1 MGINKSCCNQ
11 AQDKHNCH
19 PIPKDPKF
27 KPCDCHKPVQKPKPQ
42 PCFNMDKLPDIENIE
57 QLAHELCKVN
67 QGFDKCPQYYT
78 KQNYDDLVNTLN
90 GAFFHL
96 YCKVTSIAGCPW
108 FQGLA
113 YNGTD
118 PIQEALQD
126 KRDLPG
132 YYIAS
137 EPGVYEYF
145 LYADGDNTGESI
157 QVLEEELLS
166 GIVFLK
172 PKIIYS
178 DTFVGYE
185 KLVVEI
191 SAIKNINTSIEEI
204 QEAIQNID
212 PNIKL
217 QEDIEYNAL
226 LELITNKQ
234 LEKGQEYKI
243 IDYTFTTTQ
252 ENTDSAHHDF
262 DIIVVADSEDT
273 LNENARAC
281 KKEGDEYFVNN
292 NLAAWELKY
301 SIYNNKT
308 LYTWADEEN
317 GKGVIYW
324 LKDEFNNEAGY
335 DFKSALFL
343 ESLQVEEISEE
354 LYSVYDITSKIL
366 DSPALTFSSENDID
380 LSLTSATF
388 NKIKFRNIIP
398 INIIN
403 GSNNNI
409 AGGKNILKNSSN
421 CTIKGSQS
429 LIIDSSDIEVYGSI
443 TYILNSSSVKTGQ
456 GSYMNSI
463 INSKNITLGNDCQY
477 NTLDYI
483 QYAVYGDDCTSNR
496 LSRCKYL
503 TLKGRCIGLKS
514 DRTSFE
520 YLTIGYDN
528 TYCTL
533 YGNHYSQ
540 SYKTF
545 NDNAL
550 DGHDQFLLEQDK
562 SDIPETFMKKTNL
575 LTFID

>member
-11 AQDKHNCH
+11 VQDKHNCH

-27 KPCDCHKPVQKPKPQ
+27 KPCDCHKPEQKPKPQ
-42 PCFNMDKLPDIENIE
+42 SCFNMNKLPDIENIE

-78 KQNYDDLVNTLN
+78 KQNYDDLVNTLS

-137 EPGVYEYF
+137 EPGVYEDF
-145 LYADGDNTGESI
+145 LYADGDNAGESI
-157 QVLEEELLS
+157 EVLEEELLS

-191 SAIKNINTSIEEI
+191 SAIKNINISIEEI
-204 QEAIQNID
+204 QEAIKNID
-212 PNIKL
+212 PDIKL

-226 LELITNKQ
+226 LELIANKQ
-234 LEKGQEYKI
+234 LKKGQEYKI

-262 DIIVVADSEDT
+262 DIIVIADSEDT
-273 LNENARAC
+273 LNENSRAC
-281 KKEGDEYFVNN
+281 KKEGDDYFANN

-301 SIYNNKT
+301 TVFNDTSK
-308 LYTWADEEN
+308 YTWADSEK

-335 DFKSALFL
+335 DFKSALYNSDYTFTN
-343 ESLQVEEISEE
+343 SLNCKIMFNQILPYNIIQSCSNIKIQGCYNTIKNCVE
-354 LYSVYDITSKIL
+354 LKLKRANYNNLDQLTRVCATDIDYVTNNNSIL
-366 DSPALTFSSENDID
+366 DSEISNVSHTNLISDNEVKYKTITNIANTTVEFNQEYANDCELI
-380 LSLTSATF
+380 TQV
-388 NKIKFRNIIP
+388 NKI
-398 INIIN
+398 
-403 GSNNNI
+403 
-409 AGGKNILKNSSN
+409 
-421 CTIKGSQS
+421 
-429 LIIDSSDIEVYGSI
+429 I
-443 TYILNSSSVKTGQ
+443 TYI
-456 GSYMNSI
+456 
-463 INSKNITLGNDCQY
+463 D
-477 NTLDYI
+477 
-483 QYAVYGDDCTSNR
+483 
-496 LSRCKYL
+496 
-503 TLKGRCIGLKS
+503 
-514 DRTSFE
+514 
-520 YLTIGYDN
+520 
-528 TYCTL
+528 
-533 YGNHYSQ
+533 
-540 SYKTF
+540 
-545 NDNAL
+545 
-550 DGHDQFLLEQDK
+550 
-562 SDIPETFMKKTNL
+562 
-575 LTFID
+575 